1 MKQALHLG
9 LQAQLVL
16 TPQLQ
21 QSIRLLQMS
30 TVDLEQEIGEA
41 LLQNPMLERGEPGE
55 FGDDAVAPIASIAAE
70 SRDDTAFTETRSA
83 TETAVSADEV
93 ALDLPWGDSGGG
105 AGTDEDDAFDFEPSA
120 DLSLR
125 QHLLDQLLF
134 TPLAESVR
142 QRVMVLIESLDE
154 EGYLKTTLDELAAL
168 LPGAIEDERESLEV
182 ALRVLQGLDPVGVG
196 AQDLGG
202 CLRLQL
208 LALPPETPYRAE
220 ALRLVTDYLPFLV
233 EREYGRLRRV
243 LNLSSETE
251 LLAIR
256 ALLASLT
263 PHPGAAFLSTATQFV
278 VPDVIVQRAGAGWR
292 VRLNAEAIPRLRV
305 NTIYANILS
314 AHRESPALSAQL
326 QEARWLIRSVQQRFE
341 TILRVARFLVT
352 HQSGWLEH
360 GDIALRPL
368 VLREVADALGLHE
381 STVSRATTQKY
392 MLTPQGLVEFKRL
405 FSNAMVSEGAE
416 TVSGQAI
423 KARLRQLVAAEDTA
437 HPLSDQVLA
446 DALGQQGFQLARRTV
461 AKYREQMHICP
472 AAQRKR

>member
-9 LQAQLVL
+9 LQTQLIL

-30 TVDLEQEIGEA
+30 TLDLEQEISEA
-41 LLQNPMLERGEPGE
+41 LLQNPMLERSEPGE
-55 FGDDAVAPIASIAAE
+55 LGDDAVAATKAE
-70 SRDDTAFTETRSA
+70 MGGDTSFTETSSA
-83 TETAVSADEV
+83 TETTVSADEV
-93 ALDLPWGDSGGG
+93 ALDLAWGDSGGG
-105 AGTDEDDAFDFEPSA
+105 AGAGEDDEGDAFNFEASA

-125 QHLLDQLLF
+125 QHLLDQLLL

-142 QRVMVLIESLDE
+142 QRVIILIESLDE
-154 EGYLKTTLDELAAL
+154 EGYLKTALDELAAL
-168 LPGAIEDERESLEV
+168 LPGTAEDERESLEV

-208 LALPPETPYRAE
+208 LALPPSMPHRAD
-220 ALRLVTDYLPFLV
+220 ALRLVTEYLPLLA
-233 EREYGRLRRV
+233 EREYGRLRRA
-243 LNLSSETE
+243 LNLPSEQA
-251 LLAIR
+251 LLAVR
-256 ALLASLT
+256 TLLASLN
-263 PHPGAAFLSTATQFV
+263 PRPCAAFSSTATQFV
-278 VPDVIVQRAGAGWR
+278 VPDVIVRRAGKAWR
-292 VRLNAEAIPRLRV
+292 VQLNAEAMPRLRV
-305 NTIYANILS
+305 NALYAGILRE
-314 AHRESPALSAQL
+314 HGESPALSAQL
-326 QEARWLIRSVQQRFE
+326 QEARWMIRSVQQRFE

-368 VLREVADALGLHE
+368 VLREVADALSLHE

-405 FSNAMVSEGAE
+405 FSNAMASEGHEAA
-416 TVSGQAI
+416 SGQAI

-437 HPLSDQVLA
+437 RPLSDQALA
-446 DALGQQGFQLARRTV
+446 DALDQQGFKLARRTV
-461 AKYREQMHICP
+461 AKYREQLHISP